1 MIKLK
6 EILNESKF
14 WVREFGDPLPTF
26 NDVMGKHQQIE
37 EANKETA
44 EWTKDELTLI
54 KRTKVKVDGKMH
66 KFTIEKAGGKKKQAK
81 FDDKQ
86 KDNPSY
92 GMIEKHLIKGKTSY
106 SGFFAGWVG
115 QGMGWKSE
123 EIKDSKEF
131 DEEHNLKLLA
141 TMFKKLQTIINKVW

>member
-66 KFTIEKAGGKKKQAK
+66 KFTIEKAGRKNKIAK
-81 FDDKQ
+81 FDVKH

-106 SGFFAGWVG
+106 SGFFAGYSG
-115 QGMGWKSE
+115 QGMGWKSSE
-123 EIKDSKEF
+123 VKDSKEF
-131 DEEHNLKLLA
+131 DEEQDLKQLA
-141 TMFKKLQTIINKVW
+141 MMFKKLQTIINRVW

>member
-1 MIKLK
+1 MKITEAQLREVIRE
-6 EILNESKF
+6 EIRTLME
-14 WVREFGDPLPTF
+14 
-26 NDVMGKHQQIE
+26 I
-37 EANKETA
+37 TA
-44 EWTKDELTLI
+44 TTEWTKDELTLI

-86 KDNPSY
+86 KENPSY

-131 DEEHNLKLLA
+131 DEEQNLKLLA
-141 TMFKKLQTIINKVW
+141 MQFKKLQTIINRVW

>member
-6 EILNESKF
+6 EILNDSKF

-66 KFTIEKAGGKKKQAK
+66 KFTIEKAGRKNKIAK
-81 FDDKQ
+81 FDVKH

-106 SGFFAGWVG
+106 SGFFAGHPG
-115 QGMGWKSE
+115 QGMGWKSSE
-123 EIKDSKEF
+123 VKDSKEF
-131 DEEHNLKLLA
+131 DEEQDLKQLA
-141 TMFKKLQTIINKVW
+141 MMFKKLQTIINRVW

>member
-81 FDDKQ
+81 FDVKH

-106 SGFFAGWVG
+106 SGFFAGYSG
-115 QGMGWKSE
+115 QGMGWRSSE
-123 EIKDSKEF
+123 VRDSKEF
-131 DEEHNLKLLA
+131 DEEQNLKLLS
-141 TMFKKLQTIINKVW
+141 TMFKKLQTIINRVW

>member
-1 MIKLK
+1 MKITEAQLREVIREEIQSIK
-6 EILNESKF
+6 
-14 WVREFGDPLPTF
+14 
-26 NDVMGKHQQIE
+26 
-37 EANKETA
+37 EATEKA
-44 EWTKDELTLI
+44 EWTKEEKDLI

-86 KDNPSY
+86 KENPSY

-115 QGMGWKSE
+115 QGMGWKSQE
-123 EIKDSKEF
+123 VKDSKEF
-131 DEEHNLKLLA
+131 DEEQNLKLLA
-141 TMFKKLQTIINKVW
+141 TMFKKLQTIINRVW